1 MLQIGSRR
9 RYPRREIKI
18 DISHLRRNGAAVIE
32 RSRLDQITVTRGGKP
47 ILVLMRWEAFRALKQ
62 RAGENV
68 KTLRPTHS
76 FRSIGSKMELR
87 Y

>member
-1 MLQIGSRR
+1 MLQIDSQR

-32 RSRLDQITVTRGGKP
+32 RSRLDRIIVTRGGKP
-47 ILVLMRWEAFRALKQ
+47 ILVMMRWEAFRALKQ

-68 KTLRPTHS
+68 RTLRPTHS
-76 FRSIGSKMELR
+76 FRSIGFATGLR
-87 Y
+87 P